1 MDLRSLLLP
10 LTPLYAGAV
19 KIRTVG
25 YQRGWLRSVRL
36 PLPVIS
42 IGNLTFGGTGKTPT
56 VISLVR
62 DLVRRGRSPA
72 VLTRGYG
79 RSESGPLV
87 VIGPDPKVAVE
98 VAGDEP
104 LELAW
109 RLPGVPI
116 VVDADRARGGR
127 EAMRL
132 GADTILLDDGFQ
144 HLRLQRDLNLV
155 LIDAGDPWGGERLPP
170 RGRLREP
177 VSAMGR
183 ASAALVSKLP
193 AGSESLLRVLT
204 RQIHQVVPEL
214 PVIASSLQLRRLR
227 TPEGLL
233 ERTAID
239 GRRVLAF
246 AGIGRPAGFVQLLK
260 DAGAEV
266 VAQRWFRD
274 HHPYQVREVAEIV
287 TAAAD
292 HGAIPVTTAKDA
304 VKLGDD
310 APVWVAEADMVPH
323 GGSWEQL
330 WQLLPELLHET
341 SPLSHP

>member
-19 KIRTVG
+19 KIRTFG

-42 IGNLTFGGTGKTPT
+42 IGNLTFGGTGKTPA

-62 DLVRRGRSPA
+62 DLVQRGRCPA

-79 RSESGPLV
+79 RSEGGSLV
-87 VIGPDPKVAVE
+87 VIGPNPKVAVE
-98 VAGDEP
+98 AAGDEP
-104 LELAW
+104 LELAQ

-177 VSAMGR
+177 VSALAR
-183 ASAALVSKLP
+183 ASAVLISKLP
-193 AGSESLLRVLT
+193 VGSEALLRAIT
-204 RQIHQVVPEL
+204 RQIHQIAPEL
-214 PVIASSLQLRRLR
+214 PVIASSMQLRRLR

-233 ERTAID
+233 ETSAIA

-274 HHPYQVREVAEIV
+274 HHPYQEHEVAEIV
-287 TAAAD
+287 KAAAD
-292 HGAIPVTTAKDA
+292 HGAVPVTTAKDA
-304 VKLGDD
+304 VKLADG
-310 APVWVAEADMVPH
+310 APVWIAEADLVPH
-323 GGSWEQL
+323 SGSWDQL
-330 WQLLPELLHET
+330 WQLLPELLHEPP
-341 SPLSHP
+341 SLSRP